1 MKSVSNFLNIL
12 IYIYILICIFMCI
25 RYTQVYITIAYTHE
39 EKFLLSLLSIINL
52 YVPRFVTHFCNLEW
66 TSITRVTYNVKRFT
80 LAHPCGRRW
89 LSMLWSKRVYCHIF
103 CFVSFL
109 ICVHDTIFHFSFPS
123 VSFRGSKLPLSP
135 FVYLFVSVSCYIEC
149 SVL

>member
-1 MKSVSNFLNIL
+1 
-12 IYIYILICIFMCI
+12 MCI

-80 LAHPCGRRW
+80 LAHPCGRQ
-89 LSMLWSKRVYCHIF
+89 
-103 CFVSFL
+103 
-109 ICVHDTIFHFSFPS
+109 
-123 VSFRGSKLPLSP
+123 
-135 FVYLFVSVSCYIEC
+135 
-149 SVL
+149 